1 MEKIQILTVGRDPVL
16 LQKLS
21 RFINENAGWES
32 TATIDDETAIDLF
45 HLRSFDMVLLLKD
58 VQAESVKKLTSVF
71 LHQKPEL
78 IVLDD
83 IGDSTQILEDA
94 IGKALQNSKPAVNI
108 VDDAFKDSNKA
119 QATVNK

>member
-1 MEKIQILTVGRDPVL
+1 MEKIQIMTVGRDPVL

-32 TATIDDETAIDLF
+32 TATIDDETAIELF

-94 IGKALQNSKPAVNI
+94 INKAVQNSKPAVNI

>member
-21 RFINENAGWES
+21 RFINENAGRES

-119 QATVNK
+119 